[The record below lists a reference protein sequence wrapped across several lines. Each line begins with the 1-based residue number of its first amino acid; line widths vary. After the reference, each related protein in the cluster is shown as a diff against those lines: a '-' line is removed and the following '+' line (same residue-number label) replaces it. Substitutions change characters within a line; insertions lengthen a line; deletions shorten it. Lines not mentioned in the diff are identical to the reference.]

1 MKYIEKILNEYAI
14 RYIVCCLFLMV
25 ISVSC
30 SYAAWLKINNID
42 IVSYHKD
49 ENIYD
54 ISILGG
60 DNVGFVLYPVDD
72 KLIRYDISI
81 KNESGSAGMITA
93 NIYDKNI
100 FLFSQEVFLS
110 GEIDDVISLSLE
122 NINLDKG
129 KEYRLCFQG
138 DLLEQIKV
146 ELGRKGELNNVQYF
160 EFADSLVYKEVLI
173 FINVCLIIIF
183 LISPV
188 LRIKIHIFFLSIS
201 LFIGGLFMIVNP
213 PLTVPDEF
221 RHFVREYEI
230 VKGNIISEIGRA
242 SCRERV

>member
-1 MKYIEKILNEYAI
+1 M
-14 RYIVCCLFLMV
+14 
-25 ISVSC
+25 
-30 SYAAWLKINNID
+30 
-42 IVSYHKD
+42 SYHKD

-146 ELGRKGELNNVQYF
+146 ELGK
-160 EFADSLVYKEVLI
+160 
-173 FINVCLIIIF
+173 
-183 LISPV
+183 
-188 LRIKIHIFFLSIS
+188 
-201 LFIGGLFMIVNP
+201 
-213 PLTVPDEF
+213 
-221 RHFVREYEI
+221 
-230 VKGNIISEIGRA
+230 
-242 SCRERV
+242 